1 MGQGEI
7 WVSLDLGNRA
17 RTGMKGEKK
26 GEQMVLRASKEK
38 GKELQQGG
46 RDGQGRDIA
55 RGAAVS
61 DTGGKSQAGWV
72 SFLRVTVG
80 VGTGHM

>member
-1 MGQGEI
+1 MEH
-7 WVSLDLGNRA
+7 S
-17 RTGMKGEKK
+17 
-26 GEQMVLRASKEK
+26 
-38 GKELQQGG
+38 
-46 RDGQGRDIA
+46 QGRDIT